1 MQQSRH
7 HTAKAEIAHHS
18 DERNRYLGEAAELES
33 QVKAAEIV
41 LLDLDDRIGEIQA
54 QISEAMGGDK
64 SGLNKQIGELQ
75 VSLALNH
82 DHIEEAESA
91 DIEAK
96 EQLEELEELISA
108 AKADLAEHESSLI
121 AAKEALATSK
131 KAFAETEAIE
141 KEIRESLE
149 NSGAANAALSTTL
162 SEANSRLE
170 SCRESVNLAKIDVEK
185 VANQAD
191 LVAEQLS
198 VAEESVEDARL
209 AYDDLQLQVEELG
222 ESDPDTDRTALA
234 EDLRKAQSAEKK
246 LIENATAVNNRL
258 QEAER
263 KLSAARTELDKRS
276 GSNGMAPG
284 GCGCYGCER

>member
-1 MQQSRH
+1 M
-7 HTAKAEIAHHS
+7 
-18 DERNRYLGEAAELES
+18 ES

-41 LLDLDDRIGEIQA
+41 LLELDDRIGELQA

-75 VSLALNH
+75 VSLALKH
-82 DHIEEAESA
+82 DHIEEAETA

-96 EQLEELEELISA
+96 DNLEELEEMIST
-108 AKADLAEHESSLI
+108 AKADLSAHESSI
-121 AAKEALATSK
+121 SAAKEALVASN

-141 KEIRESLE
+141 TEIRNSLK
-149 NSGAANAALSTTL
+149 NSGAANAALSKAL

-170 SCRESVNLAKIDVEK
+170 SCRESVNIAKIDVEK

-198 VAEESVEDARL
+198 VAEESVEDAKL

-234 EDLRKAQSAEKK
+234 EELRKAQSAEKK
-246 LIENATAVNNRL
+246 LIENSTAVNNRL

-284 GCGCYGCER
+284 LSLIHI